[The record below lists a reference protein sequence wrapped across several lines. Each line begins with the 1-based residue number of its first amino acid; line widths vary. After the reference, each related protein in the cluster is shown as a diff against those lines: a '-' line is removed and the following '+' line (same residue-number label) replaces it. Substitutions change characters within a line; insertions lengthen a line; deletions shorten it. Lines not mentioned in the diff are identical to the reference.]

1 MEKMN
6 WSVDV
11 EDCYLTEKSE
21 YIVSG
26 WAFDEN
32 MDPCSL
38 YVTTEQGAILPSRVD
53 RTYRPDVEKVL
64 AHLPILEAIGFN
76 VTVEGISEL
85 KKRGVQTICLKSTFE
100 GQEYLLNE
108 RSVDD
113 IIRIGQESSIR
124 MGIDSIQEKNQM
136 FTVVGW
142 IYNVGQKEWCT
153 VKDASGKE
161 YAFEMKRLKRPDI
174 IDHFHLREG
183 FPAGFE
189 LTFTEKPQVSDLVIS
204 VKNEFCKTEKALQ
217 VPVRNFRKNLDKLF
231 KVKEKVTEEQLQ
243 AREAH
248 IRRYGEADLAYE
260 LRKAQNLA
268 LTDYDIYRE
277 RHKVS
282 KEELK
287 AQREHVFEYNPKISI
302 CIPLFNTPLNFLKEL
317 IDSVRQQTYP
327 NWQLC
332 LGDASTKP
340 EPGKFIK
347 KHYSKDKRIVYQV
360 LEENAGI
367 SENTNAAVRFSDG
380 EFIMFSD
387 HDDMLEPN
395 ALFEIVSRLQDR
407 EVDVV
412 YTDEDKMDMDGK
424 LFYEPHFKP
433 DFNLYYLRSCNYI
446 THIFVAKRTIV
457 DEVGLLD
464 PRCDGAQDY
473 DYIFRCCEKA
483 NKIMHV
489 PMILYHW
496 RCHPASTAGNP
507 ESKMYAYES
516 GVRALQGHYDRLGI
530 AAKASRSQWLG
541 RYLTELEMTETPKV
555 TVIVSQG
562 RFADYTRKCI
572 SDIQKISL
580 YKNLEFISICREDQ
594 KADYEEV
601 IKGLENRKIVEPGQV
616 RLLSCAPEL
625 SQAEQMNQAAEL
637 AEGEYLAFIDAQL
650 TPNKENWVKEM
661 LSYCMRS
668 DVGAVGTR
676 ILMGQ
681 NEIWHAGIVLG
692 LGKDRVGA
700 NLLYGERAD
709 VFSYQGRGESTLET
723 TAVSSVC
730 MMVSKALFTEMGGMD
745 PTYKEIFM
753 DLDFCLRLKK
763 AGKCVI
769 YNPYAQMRFFG
780 LFDRPVVSGAYMG
793 PAYAE
798 MCTAFSDKWNKEIV
812 QGDPFY
818 NPNLSAVRTDCSVRS

>member
-1 MEKMN
+1 MEKIN
-6 WSVDV
+6 WSIDV
-11 EDCYLTEKSE
+11 EDCYLTERSE
-21 YIVSG
+21 YILSG
-26 WAFDEN
+26 WAFDANIEK
-32 MDPCSL
+32 CKL
-38 YVTTEQGAILPSRVD
+38 YVTSDQGEVISSETEYV
-53 RTYRPDVEKVL
+53 YRPDVEQAL
-64 AHLPILEAIGFN
+64 SQIPILDEIGFN
-76 VTVEGISEL
+76 VTVAGIDKL
-85 KKRGVQTICLKSTFE
+85 KARGVHTLRLKSVFE
-100 GQEYLLNE
+100 DQEYLLHE
-108 RSVDD
+108 TSIED
-113 IIRIGQESSIR
+113 IIAIGQKKSIR
-124 MGIDSIQEKNQM
+124 MGIDSIQEKDQY
-136 FTVVGW
+136 FTVIGW

-161 YAFEMKRLKRPDI
+161 YGYEMKRVKRPDI
-174 IDHFHLREG
+174 INHFHMREG

-189 LTFTEKPQVSDLVIS
+189 LTFTEKPQVSELTIS
-204 VKNEFCKTEKALQ
+204 VKNEFCKVEKELT
-217 VPVRNFRKNLDKLF
+217 VPVRNFKKTLSRFF
-231 KVKEKVTEEQLQ
+231 KAKEKEDEINSEE
-243 AREAH
+243 RESH
-248 IRRYGEADLAYE
+248 IQRYGEADYAYE
-260 LRKAQNLA
+260 LRKQENLA

-282 KEELK
+282 KAVLAE
-287 AQREHVFEYNPKISI
+287 QRAHVFEYNPKISI

-317 IDSVRQQTYP
+317 IDSVRAQTYP

-347 KHYSKDKRIVYQV
+347 KHYSKDARIVYQV

-412 YTDEDKMDMDGK
+412 YTDEDKMDMEGK

-446 THIFVAKRTIV
+446 THIFVAKREIV
-457 DEVGLLD
+457 DQVGLLD

-541 RYLTELEMTETPKV
+541 RYLTELEFTETPDV
-555 TVIVSQG
+555 SVLVSQA
-562 RFADYTRKCI
+562 RFAAYAGKCI
-572 SDIQKISL
+572 SDIQKKSL
-580 YKNLEFISICREDQ
+580 YRNLSFVVICRDDQ
-594 KADYEEV
+594 KEAYEEMLQQ
-601 IKGLENRKIVEPGQV
+601 LEEKQVVEAGQV
-616 RLLSCAPEL
+616 QLCVCASEL
-625 SQAEQMNQAAEL
+625 SQAEQMNLAAEK
-637 AEGEYLAFIDAQL
+637 AEGDYLVFVDAQL
-650 TPNKENWVKEM
+650 TPNKENWVKE
-661 LSYCMRS
+661 LLGYCMLP

-692 LGKDRVGA
+692 LGRDRAGA

-723 TAVSSVC
+723 TAISSVC
-730 MMVSKALFTEMGGMD
+730 MMIRKDLFTELGGMD
-745 PTYKEIFM
+745 STYADIFM
-753 DLDFCLRLKK
+753 DMDFCLRLKET
-763 AGKCVI
+763 GKRVI

-780 LFDRPVVSGAYMG
+780 LFNRPLPSGAYMG

-798 MCTAFSDKWNKEIV
+798 MCTAFCNKWNKELL

-818 NPNLSAVRTDCSVRS
+818 NVNLSAVRTDCSVRS